1 MSKNKVSK
9 PLDVLI
15 VEDSY
20 FFSKWLSNEL
30 SSIENIN
37 VKALVDNAADAL
49 NELEQKN
56 IDLAV
61 IDIRL
66 KTGLGI
72 DILKSLK
79 ANKPHVIVII
89 FTNYAEF
96 KKECLKLGA
105 DFFYDKSNEFDELIE
120 SIVNLSSVSFND

>member
-1 MSKNKVSK
+1 MSKIKFSK

-30 SSIENIN
+30 LTIENIH
-37 VKALVDNAADAL
+37 VAALVDNVAEAL
-49 NELEQKN
+49 NVLEQKN

-66 KTGLGI
+66 KTGLGT

-79 ANKPHVIVII
+79 ANNPNVIVII

-105 DFFYDKSNEFDELIE
+105 DYFYDKSNEFDELVE
-120 SIVNLSSVSFND
+120 SIINLSSVSFND

>member
-1 MSKNKVSK
+1 MSMKKFSK

-30 SSIENIN
+30 STLGNIH
-37 VKALVDNAADAL
+37 VAALVDNVADAL
-49 NELEQKN
+49 IILEQKN

-66 KTGLGI
+66 KTGLGT

-79 ANKPHVIVII
+79 ANNPKVIVII
-89 FTNYAEF
+89 FTNYSEF
-96 KKECLKLGA
+96 KKECIKLGA
-105 DFFYDKSNEFDELIE
+105 DYFYDKSNEFDELIE
-120 SIVNLSSVSFND
+120 SIINLSSVSFND